1 MALPNALD
9 FAEMQAN
16 SKKVQAWKD
25 RIEKNMLLLIENNS
39 QDRNIAF
46 DYIPVEDN
54 NIIDKYIIPWL
65 TDLKY
70 KAYRRDGWSGHDG
83 DYNSL
88 VISW

>member
-16 SKKVQAWKD
+16 SRKVQAWKD
-25 RIEKNMLLLIENNS
+25 RIEKAMLLLIENNS
-39 QDRNIAF
+39 QDKSIVF
-46 DYIPVEDN
+46 SGIPTEDN

-70 KAYRRDGWSGHDG
+70 KAYRKDGWSGHDG

-88 VISW
+88 IISW